1 MAMNVACDLVVE
13 QTLSS
18 LRALRPP
25 GAVYLGANCETLG
38 IKLDFPPNLDQIS
51 YYGLIMNAMR
61 KKQTPPPQR
70 PGDSGEESPSPPGDS
85 GSKGTCPSDTL
96 EQSSDGK
103 AGATAGSNGKMAVC
117 SPGSG
122 GSAGDGVRRE
132 WEEPDESWEAFQE
145 TVAAA
150 TAEQAIKQ
158 AELLNPGSVPGQLK
172 EAISGFLRPQPDPFE
187 KLRSAVASSTAAPLG
202 GRMQTYRRLNRK
214 QPADVCRLRGYL
226 STQATAVV
234 IVDTSGSMDDRE
246 TKMKALQVIADGLRK
261 LTSVKVVCADTRI
274 RSSTSL
280 RSVQNFEWVGGGGTA
295 MDVAIREVEKSDH
308 PDSIVLITDAAT
320 AWPRRQP
327 RARVVVALTE
337 DNHYRQ
343 SIPGWCKTVPLF

>member
-1 MAMNVACDLVVE
+1 
-13 QTLSS
+13 
-18 LRALRPP
+18 
-25 GAVYLGANCETLG
+25 
-38 IKLDFPPNLDQIS
+38 
-51 YYGLIMNAMR
+51 
-61 KKQTPPPQR
+61 
-70 PGDSGEESPSPPGDS
+70 
-85 GSKGTCPSDTL
+85 
-96 EQSSDGK
+96 
-103 AGATAGSNGKMAVC
+103 
-117 SPGSG
+117 
-122 GSAGDGVRRE
+122 
-132 WEEPDESWEAFQE
+132 
-145 TVAAA
+145 
-150 TAEQAIKQ
+150 
-158 AELLNPGSVPGQLK
+158 
-172 EAISGFLRPQPDPFE
+172 
-187 KLRSAVASSTAAPLG
+187 
-202 GRMQTYRRLNRK
+202 
-214 QPADVCRLRGYL
+214 
-226 STQATAVV
+226 
-234 IVDTSGSMDDRE
+234 MDDRE